1 MKMWIIA
8 AILAVV
14 LSTGAV
20 GSLGATTDEPAT
32 TSACPAL
39 GMAQEMGLLV
49 LGIGWEAV
57 RIVLPDSCPAKHKDI
72 DALLRGSEGTK

>member
-8 AILAVV
+8 AILAIV
-14 LSTGAV
+14 LSGGAV
-20 GSLGATTDEPAT
+20 GWPATADEPAT